1 MSSSDASDL
10 VDSDDAEVSSPP
22 TKSSRSRFLERS
34 AGASSSGSRKKTPKG
49 NNDTRPKKRSR
60 LERCGDSTSGVESR
74 GGKGKGKAT
83 RRSKAASAASCA
95 PARSRRGIRKDKF
108 QEEGRSSSSW
118 HGSGSDGG
126 GGSSDEG
133 GGGGRRG
140 QWVDRRKDTR
150 KTPRVAGSRRRAT
163 AKSGGRLDSTRSGA
177 RTEASTHRQR
187 PPNRKSPPPR
197 RKSAVGKGPK
207 RSDSDSSYAGCDDA
221 EDSEEEDQEFELEED
236 MPAAGARGLATRR
249 GGNAARRRTR
259 SASRTTGDTADGTT
273 TRSGARKRPIRKST
287 AAGFPQ
293 LLESASDDDDD
304 DQSLLSGATV
314 KPPRKHA
321 GSVSGDSQAGGGGGA
336 TSTLTPFA
344 LSDDD
349 DDCLRNTDSDD
360 DGTAGGSGG
369 GGGGDDVS
377 SNGSDEPVLCRCGA
391 RDWRDGT
398 RWIRCDV
405 PGCRTWEHL
414 ACAYPGEALEDS
426 GGEEGRE
433 EKAHVCGG
441 CQAKGSSTAAAGA
454 TRGGR
459 RSLTRWG
466 DDGPTAPSPAHS
478 STSLSPSVGENTP
491 SGSQRSGGAGS
502 PSVRRSQRV
511 SRLEGMRVRL
521 RKNVVGDEESSS
533 SSNDDPSSSRVG
545 VARSGGV
552 GGDGIDH
559 TEEDGESESDRF
571 WAPEGQV
578 EVSQEYRCRC
588 GATRGDDAG
597 GGADD
602 AGWVQCHSDACGL
615 WEHAAC
621 CDHGCSARSRNATTR
636 RHFCLDCDPKGKKHA
651 RWEDKMRKKL
661 KRELAARE
669 AAAPGRAA
677 TATATASGV
686 ATVTGTQKTKAEEL
700 FGAMV
705 RGLWMAVV
713 SGNAP
718 LVEKAFREAEGSDV
732 PVRRLV
738 SAGPPE
744 ACPDVVSLLPG
755 GRARDGGEGEG
766 TAKDDDKVIEIEA
779 PSASPPLPAGLSLLM
794 VAAGY
799 WKVIADEAAATLDMS
814 AGAASAAAATVLP
827 DTSCS
832 AKVSNTVP
840 CAEDRL
846 EKAVGTADLGGST
859 DPLPGTPTLP
869 LPVDEVAGTVGSGE
883 QELVAT
889 ASKTPVC
896 KTVTRA
902 VDKTTTARPGPVATT
917 DARAVRAQTP
927 TAGSTKTAAAAA
939 TVATC
944 TQFASDA
951 RLAVLR
957 LVLKRSRERAV
968 LAVDAEGRT
977 ALHHAAAVGGA
988 GEVSLLLEGGVG
1000 RGAVLMV
1007 SHERLTPLHVAA
1019 AAGHPETCVSILRA
1033 LAPGPRAAVLEA
1045 SDAGTSDE
1053 TALHLACLEGHSACV
1068 RVILEEDSRVEREL
1082 ADEMINGVP
1091 AKTPRTHVP
1100 VVLARTAEGATAL
1113 MAAAGCPS
1121 PSCVELIIGNLRR
1134 RVIPHPGSQLSELR
1148 AVDQLGMNA
1157 LHYAAGRDAEGS
1169 VSAAKAVLAAERSMA
1184 CSAGWGEEANING
1197 GDANNHASPLHLAA
1211 AISHKE
1217 MVTLLLTEGANSVLE
1232 DRQGWTPVMYADFG
1246 GRKEGAVLKLLQHEP
1261 EKQLEALGRV
1271 LSSRGGGGIDQ
1282 HHHSRIV
1289 QVVQNLVTVPS
1300 FFSLVNRFIR
1310 KKPDLLLGSLSF
1322 LKDVPGLLDFENKRV
1337 LMRMLIDNH
1346 DEEIRNDHH
1355 LLAFPP
1361 MGGFSYEFDGRICIR
1376 RGAGQALGALLT
1388 WMESA
1393 ARRWREEGLAA
1404 WLRVHQPAF
1413 TFDKEAGYGQGQQQ
1427 QLTAATEAVSG
1438 AGAAATNGVDG
1449 ATKNEAF
1456 FVRVDEG
1463 MSSYCPR
1470 DLRCG
1475 AGGVGEAAL
1484 QGRRE
1489 RDKDLKAFELLGILI
1504 GANLAWNK
1512 VLNLNLNPVVW
1523 KVILSRKVRQSDL
1536 ELVDPMYYK
1545 SLMQIL
1551 ETEGVDQFCLQFG
1564 DLALNLCADTAGIDP
1579 DDAVTDE
1586 NKALYAKLALESK
1599 TAGRWRK
1606 QAKALAH
1613 GMRWLVP
1620 LGLLKMFTENEL
1632 GLLLAG
1638 PGDIDP
1644 GDWER
1649 NANFTGEP
1657 SAMLRRWFWNVVRSL
1672 TKEERSLLLQFAT
1685 GCSRLPAGGF
1695 RGLAPRTFTV
1705 AMIDYDPER
1714 PLPMAATC
1722 FYMLK
1727 LPRYPDLYSL
1737 RKNLLV
1743 AIRHGAA
1750 GFEFS

>member
-22 TKSSRSRFLERS
+22 TKSSRTRFLERS
-34 AGASSSGSRKKTPKG
+34 AGASSSGSRKNPRPEG
-49 NNDTRPKKRSR
+49 DSDTRAKKRSR
-60 LERCGDSTSGVESR
+60 LERCGDLTSGVESQ
-74 GGKGKGKAT
+74 GGKGKGKAA

-95 PARSRRGIRKDKF
+95 PARSRRGIRKDEF
-108 QEEGRSSSSW
+108 QKEGRSSPSW
-118 HGSGSDGG
+118 HGSGSDGSC
-126 GGSSDEG
+126 GSSDEG

-140 QWVDRRKDTR
+140 QWVDGRNDTR

-177 RTEASTHRQR
+177 RMEASTHRKR
-187 PPNRKSPPPR
+187 PPNSKAPPPR
-197 RKSAVGKGPK
+197 RKSAAGKGPK
-207 RSDSDSSYAGCDDA
+207 RSGSDSSYAGCDDA

-259 SASRTTGDTADGTT
+259 LASRTTGDTADSTA
-273 TRSGARKRPIRKST
+273 TRSCAPKRPIRKST

-293 LLESASDDDDD
+293 LFESASDDDDD
-304 DQSLLSGATV
+304 DQSLLSGATA

-369 GGGGDDVS
+369 GDGGDDVS
-377 SNGSDEPVLCRCGA
+377 SNSSDEPVLCRCGA

-414 ACAYPGEALEDS
+414 ACAYPGQALGDS

-454 TRGGR
+454 TRGGG
-459 RSLTRWG
+459 RSLTRSG
-466 DDGPTAPSPAHS
+466 DYGPTAPSPAHS
-478 STSLSPSVGENTP
+478 SISLSPSVGENTP

-511 SRLEGMRVRL
+511 SRLEEMRVRL

-533 SSNDDPSSSRVG
+533 SSNDDPSSPRVG

-552 GGDGIDH
+552 GGDGTDH
-559 TEEDGESESDRF
+559 TEEDGESESDGF

-588 GATRGDDAG
+588 GATRGDDGG

-621 CDHGCSARSRNATTR
+621 CVHGCPARSRNATTR

-661 KRELAARE
+661 KRELAAWE

-677 TATATASGV
+677 TATATASGM
-686 ATVTGTQKTKAEEL
+686 ATVTGTKKTEAEER

-705 RGLWMAVV
+705 WGLWIAVI
-713 SGNAP
+713 SGNAL

-732 PVRRLV
+732 PVRHLV

-744 ACPDVVSLLPG
+744 ACPDVVSLLGG
-755 GRARDGGEGEG
+755 GRARDGEAREG
-766 TAKDDDKVIEIEA
+766 TAKDDDKAIEIEA
-779 PSASPPLPAGLSLLM
+779 PLASYPLPAGLSLLM

-799 WKVIADEAAATLDMS
+799 WKVIADEAAATLDIS
-814 AGAASAAAATVLP
+814 AGAASTAAATVLP

-832 AKVSNTVP
+832 AKVSNTLP
-840 CAEDRL
+840 CAEDRP
-846 EKAVGTADLGGST
+846 EKAAGAVDPGGST
-859 DPLPGTPTLP
+859 GPLLGTPTLP
-869 LPVDEVAGTVGSGE
+869 LPADEVAGTVGSE

-896 KTVTRA
+896 KTATRA
-902 VDKTTTARPGPVATT
+902 VDKTTTAPPGPVTTT
-917 DARAVRAQTP
+917 DARAVRTQAP
-927 TAGSTKTAAAAA
+927 TAGSTKTAPETATAVATCAAAA
-939 TVATC
+939 SGADFP
-944 TQFASDA
+944 QLASDA

-957 LVLKRSRERAV
+957 LVLERSRDRAV
-968 LAVDAEGRT
+968 LAVDADGKT

-988 GEVSLLLEGGVG
+988 GEVSLLLEGELGG
-1000 RGAVLMV
+1000 GAALMV

-1053 TALHLACLEGHSACV
+1053 TALHLACLEGRSACV
-1068 RVILEEDSRVEREL
+1068 RVILDEDSRVEREL
-1082 ADEMINGVP
+1082 ADEMTSHVINGVP
-1091 AKTPRTHVP
+1091 AETPRTHVP
-1100 VVLARTAEGATAL
+1100 VVLARTAEGTTAL

-1157 LHYAAGRDAEGS
+1157 LHYAAGRDAGGS

-1184 CSAGWGEEANING
+1184 CSARWGEEANING

-1246 GRKEGAVLKLLQHEP
+1246 GRKEGAVLELLQHEP

-1271 LSSRGGGGIDQ
+1271 LSSRGGVGIDQ

-1289 QVVQNLVTVPS
+1289 EVVQNLVTVPS

-1337 LMRMLIDNH
+1337 LMRMLINNH
-1346 DEEIRNDHH
+1346 DEDTRHDHH

-1361 MGGFSYEFDGRICIR
+1361 MGGFSYDFHGRICIR

-1413 TFDKEAGYGQGQQQ
+1413 TFDKEAGYGQGVEREAWEMIAADLVLPFPPPPPQQQQQQQQ

-1449 ATKNEAF
+1449 ATKKEAF
-1456 FVRVDEG
+1456 FVPVDEG

-1470 DLRCG
+1470 DLRSG
-1475 AGGVGEAAL
+1475 EGGGGEAAL
-1484 QGRRE
+1484 QGWRD
-1489 RDKDLKAFELLGILI
+1489 RDKDLEAFELVGILI

-1536 ELVDPMYYK
+1536 ELVD
-1545 SLMQIL
+1545 
-1551 ETEGVDQFCLQFG
+1551 
-1564 DLALNLCADTAGIDP
+1564 
-1579 DDAVTDE
+1579 
-1586 NKALYAKLALESK
+1586 
-1599 TAGRWRK
+1599 
-1606 QAKALAH
+1606 
-1613 GMRWLVP
+1613 
-1620 LGLLKMFTENEL
+1620 
-1632 GLLLAG
+1632 
-1638 PGDIDP
+1638 
-1644 GDWER
+1644 
-1649 NANFTGEP
+1649 
-1657 SAMLRRWFWNVVRSL
+1657 
-1672 TKEERSLLLQFAT
+1672 
-1685 GCSRLPAGGF
+1685 
-1695 RGLAPRTFTV
+1695 
-1705 AMIDYDPER
+1705 
-1714 PLPMAATC
+1714 
-1722 FYMLK
+1722 
-1727 LPRYPDLYSL
+1727 
-1737 RKNLLV
+1737 
-1743 AIRHGAA
+1743 
-1750 GFEFS
+1750 

>member
-1 MSSSDASDL
+1 
-10 VDSDDAEVSSPP
+10 
-22 TKSSRSRFLERS
+22 
-34 AGASSSGSRKKTPKG
+34 
-49 NNDTRPKKRSR
+49 
-60 LERCGDSTSGVESR
+60 
-74 GGKGKGKAT
+74 
-83 RRSKAASAASCA
+83 
-95 PARSRRGIRKDKF
+95 
-108 QEEGRSSSSW
+108 
-118 HGSGSDGG
+118 
-126 GGSSDEG
+126 
-133 GGGGRRG
+133 
-140 QWVDRRKDTR
+140 
-150 KTPRVAGSRRRAT
+150 
-163 AKSGGRLDSTRSGA
+163 
-177 RTEASTHRQR
+177 
-187 PPNRKSPPPR
+187 
-197 RKSAVGKGPK
+197 
-207 RSDSDSSYAGCDDA
+207 
-221 EDSEEEDQEFELEED
+221 
-236 MPAAGARGLATRR
+236 
-249 GGNAARRRTR
+249 
-259 SASRTTGDTADGTT
+259 
-273 TRSGARKRPIRKST
+273 
-287 AAGFPQ
+287 
-293 LLESASDDDDD
+293 
-304 DQSLLSGATV
+304 
-314 KPPRKHA
+314 
-321 GSVSGDSQAGGGGGA
+321 
-336 TSTLTPFA
+336 
-344 LSDDD
+344 
-349 DDCLRNTDSDD
+349 
-360 DGTAGGSGG
+360 
-369 GGGGDDVS
+369 
-377 SNGSDEPVLCRCGA
+377 
-391 RDWRDGT
+391 
-398 RWIRCDV
+398 
-405 PGCRTWEHL
+405 
-414 ACAYPGEALEDS
+414 
-426 GGEEGRE
+426 
-433 EKAHVCGG
+433 
-441 CQAKGSSTAAAGA
+441 
-454 TRGGR
+454 
-459 RSLTRWG
+459 
-466 DDGPTAPSPAHS
+466 
-478 STSLSPSVGENTP
+478 
-491 SGSQRSGGAGS
+491 
-502 PSVRRSQRV
+502 
-511 SRLEGMRVRL
+511 MRVRL
-521 RKNVVGDEESSS
+521 RKNVVGDEESCS
-533 SSNDDPSSSRVG
+533 SSNDDPSSPRVG
-545 VARSGGV
+545 VARIGGV
-552 GGDGIDH
+552 DGDSIDH
-559 TEEDGESESDRF
+559 TEEDGESESDGF

-578 EVSQEYRCRC
+578 EISQEYRCRC
-588 GATRGDDAG
+588 GATRGDDTRG
-597 GGADD
+597 GVSDG
-602 AGWVQCHSDACGL
+602 GWVQCHSDACGL

-621 CDHGCSARSRNATTR
+621 CDHGCSAPSRHATTR
-636 RHFCLDCDPKGKKHA
+636 THFCLDCDPKGKKHA

-661 KRELAARE
+661 KRELAARQ
-669 AAAPGRAA
+669 AAASGRAA

-686 ATVTGTQKTKAEEL
+686 ATVTGTKKTEAEER

-718 LVEKAFREAEGSDV
+718 LVEKAFREADGSDV

-744 ACPDVVSLLPG
+744 ACPDVVSLLAG
-755 GRARDGGEGEG
+755 GRARDGGAGEG
-766 TAKDDDKVIEIEA
+766 TAKDDDKAIEIEA
-779 PSASPPLPAGLSLLM
+779 PSASYPLPAGLSLLM

-832 AKVSNTVP
+832 AKVSNTLP
-840 CAEDRL
+840 CAEDRP
-846 EKAVGTADLGGST
+846 EKAAGAADLGGSM

-869 LPVDEVAGTVGSGE
+869 LPVDGVAGTVGSGE

-889 ASKTPVC
+889 ASKAPVC
-896 KTVTRA
+896 KTATRA
-902 VDKTTTARPGPVATT
+902 VDETTTARPGPVATT
-917 DARAVRAQTP
+917 DARAELAQTP
-927 TAGSTKTAAAAA
+927 TAESTKTAAAAA
-939 TVATC
+939 ATAVAAAASGADFP
-944 TQFASDA
+944 QLASDA
-951 RLAVLR
+951 RLALLR
-957 LVLKRSRERAV
+957 LVLERSRERAV

-988 GEVSLLLEGGVG
+988 GEVSLLLQGELG
-1000 RGAVLMV
+1000 RGAALMV

-1053 TALHLACLEGHSACV
+1053 TALHLACLEGRSACV
-1068 RVILEEDSRVEREL
+1068 RVILDEDSRVEREL
-1082 ADEMINGVP
+1082 ADEMTSHVISGVP
-1091 AKTPRTHVP
+1091 AETPRTHVP

-1148 AVDQLGMNA
+1148 AVDQLDMNA

-1184 CSAGWGEEANING
+1184 CDYSAGWGEEANING

-1217 MVTLLLTEGANSVLE
+1217 MVTLLLNEGANSVLK

-1246 GRKEGAVLKLLQHEP
+1246 GRKEGAVLELLQHEP

-1271 LSSRGGGGIDQ
+1271 LSSRGGGGGIDQ

-1289 QVVQNLVTVPS
+1289 EVVQNLVTVPS

-1322 LKDVPGLLDFENKRV
+1322 LKDAPGLLDFENKRV

-1346 DEEIRNDHH
+1346 DEDTRNDHH
-1355 LLAFPP
+1355 LLALPP
-1361 MGGFSYEFDGRICIR
+1361 TGGFSYEFDGRICIR

-1427 QLTAATEAVSG
+1427 QFTAATEAVSE
-1438 AGAAATNGVDG
+1438 AGAAATKRVDG
-1449 ATKNEAF
+1449 PTKNEAF
-1456 FVRVDEG
+1456 FVPVDEG

-1475 AGGVGEAAL
+1475 EGGVGEAAL

-1489 RDKDLKAFELLGILI
+1489 RDKDLEAFELLGILI

-1523 KVILSRKVRQSDL
+1523 KVMLSRKVRQSDL

-1564 DLALNLCADTAGIDP
+1564 DLALNFCADTAGIDP

-1613 GMRWLVP
+1613 GMRRLVP

-1649 NANFTGEP
+1649 NALFTGEP
-1657 SAMLRRWFWNVVRSL
+1657 TAMLRRWFWNVVRAL

-1705 AMIDYDPER
+1705 AMIDYDPKR

>member
-34 AGASSSGSRKKTPKG
+34 AG
-49 NNDTRPKKRSR
+49 
-60 LERCGDSTSGVESR
+60 
-74 GGKGKGKAT
+74 KGKAAS
-83 RRSKAASAASCA
+83 RPKAASAAPCA
-95 PARSRRGIRKDKF
+95 PARNRRGIRKDYL
-108 QEEGRSSSSW
+108 QEEERSSSSW
-118 HGSGSDGG
+118 HGSGSDDS

-140 QWVDRRKDTR
+140 QLADGRKDTR
-150 KTPRVAGSRRRAT
+150 KNPRVAASRRRAT

-187 PPNRKSPPPR
+187 PPNSSSVKAPPPR

-207 RSDSDSSYAGCDDA
+207 RADSDSPYAGCDDA
-221 EDSEEEDQEFELEED
+221 EDSEEEDQEFMLEED
-236 MPAAGARGLATRR
+236 MPAAGSRGLATLR

-259 SASRTTGDTADGTT
+259 AISRTTGDTAHGTA
-273 TRSGARKRPIRKST
+273 TRSGARKRPIRTST

-304 DQSLLSGATV
+304 DQSLLSVATV
-314 KPPRKHA
+314 KPPIKHA

-349 DDCLRNTDSDD
+349 DDGCLRNTDSDD

-369 GGGGDDVS
+369 GGGGGGGDGVS
-377 SNGSDEPVLCRCGA
+377 SNSSDEPVLCRCGA

-414 ACAYPGEALEDS
+414 ACAYPGEALEDR

-466 DDGPTAPSPAHS
+466 DDGPSAPSPAHS
-478 STSLSPSVGENTP
+478 STSLSPPVGQNTP
-491 SGSQRSGGAGS
+491 SGSQRSPGAGS

-521 RKNVVGDEESSS
+521 RKNVVGDEESCS
-533 SSNDDPSSSRVG
+533 SSNDDPSSPRVG
-545 VARSGGV
+545 VVRIGGV
-552 GGDGIDH
+552 DGDSIDH
-559 TEEDGESESDRF
+559 TEEDGESESDGF

-578 EVSQEYRCRC
+578 EISQEYRCRC
-588 GATRGDDAG
+588 GATRGDDPR
-597 GGADD
+597 GGAGDGD
-602 AGWVQCHSDACGL
+602 WVQCHSDACGL

-621 CDHGCSARSRNATTR
+621 CDHGCSAPSRNATTR

-661 KRELAARE
+661 KRELAARQ
-669 AAAPGRAA
+669 AAASGRAA

-686 ATVTGTQKTKAEEL
+686 ATVTGTKKTEAEKR

-744 ACPDVVSLLPG
+744 ACPNVVSLLAG
-755 GRARDGGEGEG
+755 GRARDGGAGKG
-766 TAKDDDKVIEIEA
+766 AAKDDDKAIEIEA
-779 PSASPPLPAGLSLLM
+779 PSASYPLPAGLSLLM

-799 WKVIADEAAATLDMS
+799 WKVIADETAATLDMS

-832 AKVSNTVP
+832 AKVSNTLP
-840 CAEDRL
+840 CAEDRP
-846 EKAVGTADLGGST
+846 EKAAGAADLGGSI

-869 LPVDEVAGTVGSGE
+869 LPVDGVAGTVRSGE

-889 ASKTPVC
+889 ASNAPIC
-896 KTVTRA
+896 KTATRP
-902 VDKTTTARPGPVATT
+902 VDETTTARPGLVATT
-917 DARAVRAQTP
+917 DARAEPAQTP
-927 TAGSTKTAAAAA
+927 TARSTKTAAAAA
-939 TVATC
+939 TAVATC
-944 TQFASDA
+944 TAAASGADFPQLASDA

-957 LVLKRSRERAV
+957 LVLERSRERAV
-968 LAVDAEGRT
+968 LGVDAEGRT

-988 GEVSLLLEGGVG
+988 GEVSLLLEGELG
-1000 RGAVLMV
+1000 RGAALMV

-1053 TALHLACLEGHSACV
+1053 TALHLACLEGRSACV
-1068 RVILEEDSRVEREL
+1068 RVILDEDSRVEREL
-1082 ADEMINGVP
+1082 ADEMTSHVVNGVP
-1091 AKTPRTHVP
+1091 AETPPPHIP

-1121 PSCVELIIGNLRR
+1121 PSCVGLIIGNLRR
-1134 RVIPHPGSQLSELR
+1134 RIIPHPRSKLSELR

-1169 VSAAKAVLAAERSMA
+1169 VSAAKAVLAAERSIA
-1184 CSAGWGEEANING
+1184 CDYSAGWGEEANINA

-1246 GRKEGAVLKLLQHEP
+1246 GRKEGAVLELLQHEP

-1271 LSSRGGGGIDQ
+1271 LSSPGGGGGGGIDQ

-1289 QVVQNLVTVPS
+1289 EVVQNLVTVPS

-1346 DEEIRNDHH
+1346 DEDTRNDYH

-1361 MGGFSYEFDGRICIR
+1361 MGGFGYEFDGQICIR
-1376 RGAGQALGALLT
+1376 RGAGQALGALLA

-1404 WLRVHQPAF
+1404 WLRVRQPAF
-1413 TFDKEAGYGQGQQQ
+1413 TFDKEAGYGQGV
-1427 QLTAATEAVSG
+1427 E
-1438 AGAAATNGVDG
+1438 
-1449 ATKNEAF
+1449 
-1456 FVRVDEG
+1456 REG
-1463 MSSYCPR
+1463 
-1470 DLRCG
+1470 
-1475 AGGVGEAAL
+1475 GGGEAAL
-1484 QGRRE
+1484 QGRQE
-1489 RDKDLKAFELLGILI
+1489 RDKDLKGFELLGILI

-1523 KVILSRKVRQSDL
+1523 KVMLSRKVRQSDL
-1536 ELVDPMYYK
+1536 ELVDPMYFK

-1551 ETEGVDQFCLQFG
+1551 ETEGVGQFCLQFG
-1564 DLALNLCADTAGIDP
+1564 DLALNSCADTAGIDP

-1599 TAGRWRK
+1599 TTGRWRK

-1613 GMRWLVP
+1613 GMRRLVP

-1649 NANFTGEP
+1649 NAHFTGEP
-1657 SAMLRRWFWNVVRSL
+1657 TAMLRRWFWNVVRSL